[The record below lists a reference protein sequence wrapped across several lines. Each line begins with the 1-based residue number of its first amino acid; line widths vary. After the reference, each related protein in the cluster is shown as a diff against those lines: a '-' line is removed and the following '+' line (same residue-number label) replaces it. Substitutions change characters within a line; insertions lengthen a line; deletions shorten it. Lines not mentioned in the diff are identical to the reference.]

1 MKKSTMKP
9 LSLMLVAM
17 LAMLLVL
24 SGCGS
29 KNNNSEGGSSASASA
44 SASESASPSA
54 SASESASPSA
64 SASASESA
72 APADGKGKKIGMV
85 TDLGGVND
93 KSFNQQAWESLQKI
107 AKDTGAEDEV
117 SRSKKDSDYIPLLTK
132 FVKDGYDLTWGIGF
146 LFADAATTVASA
158 NPESKLALID
168 TTPTKE
174 LPNVESVLFKE
185 NEGSFLVGVVAGLTT
200 KTNKIGFVGGM
211 ELPVIKKFEAGFK
224 AGVAAVN
231 PNATI
236 EVNYVGDF
244 SKPDQGKLAAATM
257 YDGGADIIFH
267 AAGGSGNGVFN
278 EAKDRF
284 KAGKKVWVIG
294 VDKDQ
299 SIEFGNDVTLTS
311 MVKKVDEAVYRVSND
326 LLAGNF
332 HGGQTVEL
340 GLAEGGVG
348 LPVENPNVSKEIL
361 DKVEDYKNKI
371 ISGEIK
377 VPTE

>member
-17 LAMLLVL
+17 MAILLVL
-24 SGCGS
+24 SGCGK
-29 KNNNSEGGSSASASA
+29 KNNNEGA
-44 SASESASPSA
+44 ASPSA

-64 SASASESA
+64 PASESASPSASASASPSESAA

-93 KSFNQQAWESLQKI
+93 KSFNQQAWEALQKI
-107 AKDTGAEDEV
+107 ATDTGADTKYQE
-117 SRSKKDSDYIPLLTK
+117 SKKDSDYIPLLTK
-132 FVKDGYDLTWGIGF
+132 FVKGGYDLTWGIGF
-146 LFADAATTVASA
+146 LFADAATTVASE
-158 NPESKLALID
+158 NPDAKLALID

-231 PNATI
+231 PNAKV

-267 AAGGSGNGVFN
+267 AAGGTGNGVFN

-332 HGGQTVEL
+332 KGGQTVEL
-340 GLAEGGVG
+340 GLSEGGVG
-348 LPVENPNVSKEIL
+348 LPKDNPNVSKEIL
-361 DKVEDYKNKI
+361 DKVEEYKNKI
-371 ISGEIK
+371 ISGEIT